1 MNIFNIAFMEIK
13 RDFRDVRNLFF
24 MLAFPIILML
34 VLGTSLSN
42 AFSTT
47 VPIKD
52 VHVLYKDQSTTG
64 EFSQYFNE
72 LIKSTK
78 KSGIHFKKA
87 ASNTNGENE
96 VKRNHYDGYISIQ
109 NNEIKLYINEGNSV
123 EGSVIQGM
131 LSSFVD
137 KYNVS
142 VEVAKVNPT
151 QVKDVFLGNSQD
163 DYIKDTSI
171 ASNKQP
177 GSMDYYAIAMTT
189 MIVLYAA
196 MSASKLITGE
206 RVRKTA
212 DRLIVSP
219 ISKFEI
225 FIGKILGS
233 LVANF
238 LCIIVVVYF
247 SKFFF
252 KANWGNHLL
261 LVFIVLFT
269 EVLLSISLGLVVSYI
284 TKSNA
289 SSRAIIMIV
298 VQLSSFFGGAY
309 FKLGD
314 TSGILKFITQLSPL
328 TWVNTAITKII
339 YANDLS
345 AAIPA
350 LVFNIGFSL
359 FFLFLASISLQR
371 REGL

>member
-13 RDFRDVRNLFF
+13 RDFRDVRTLLF
-24 MLAFPIILML
+24 MLAFPILLML

-42 AFSTT
+42 AFTT
-47 VPIKD
+47 SVPIKD

-64 EFSQYFNE
+64 EFSKYFNE
-72 LIKSTK
+72 FVKGTK
-78 KSGIHFKKA
+78 DSGIHFKKA
-87 ASNTNGENE
+87 NNNTDGEKE
-96 VKRNHYDGYISIQ
+96 VKRNQYDGYISIQ
-109 NNEIKLYINEGNSV
+109 DNGIKLYINEGNSV

-131 LSSFVD
+131 LTSFVD
-137 KYNVS
+137 KYNVG
-142 VEVAKVNPT
+142 VEVAKIDPT
-151 QVKDVFLGNSQD
+151 QVKEVFLANHD

-189 MIVLYAA
+189 MIALYGA

-233 LVANF
+233 LAANF

-261 LVFIVLFT
+261 LVFIVLLT

-314 TSGILKFITQLSPL
+314 TSGILKIITHFSPL

-339 YANDLS
+339 YTNDLS
-345 AAIPA
+345 AAFPA
-350 LVFNIGFSL
+350 LIFNIGFSL
-359 FFLFLASISLQR
+359 LFLVVASISLQR

>member
-13 RDFRDVRNLFF
+13 RDFRDVRHLLF
-24 MLAFPIILML
+24 MLAFPIVLML
-34 VLGTSLSN
+34 VLGTALSN
-42 AFSTT
+42 AFTT
-47 VPIKD
+47 AIPIKNVD
-52 VHVLYKDQSTTG
+52 VLYKDTSTTG
-64 EFSQYFNE
+64 EFSKYFQE
-72 LIKSTK
+72 FIKGTK

-87 ASNTNGENE
+87 ASSTNGQNE
-96 VKRNHYDGYISIQ
+96 VKRNHYDGYIMIEDSG
-109 NNEIKLYINEGNSV
+109 IKLYINEGNSV

-142 VEVAKVNPT
+142 SEVAKIAPS
-151 QVKDVFLGNSQD
+151 QVKEVFLASSHD

-171 ASNKQP
+171 SSNKQP

-189 MIVLYAA
+189 MIALYAA
-196 MSASKLITGE
+196 MSSSKLISGE
-206 RVRKTA
+206 RIRKTA
-212 DRLIVSP
+212 DRLIIAP
-219 ISKFEI
+219 ISKLEI

-233 LVANF
+233 IVANF
-238 LCIIVVVYF
+238 LCIIAIVYF

-252 KANWGNHLL
+252 KANWGSNLW
-261 LVFIVLFT
+261 LVFIVLLT
-269 EVLLSISLGLVVSYI
+269 EVLLSISLGLVVSYL

-289 SSRAIIMIV
+289 SVRVIIMIV

-328 TWVNTAITKII
+328 TWSNTAITKII

-345 AAIPA
+345 AAFPA
-350 LVFNIGFSL
+350 FIFNLGLSLVFL
-359 FFLFLASISLQR
+359 LVASISLQR